1 MSRIKHTAL
10 PWEVD
15 ERFKTLVKGAP
26 GYSVATTGGY
36 SNNTMD
42 PDELNDMLEA
52 NARHIVHCV
61 NNYDRLREALSL
73 LTYAVSVQG
82 DNRHESRKA
91 VVVARDN
98 ARALLAE
105 LDNLE
110 KQS

>member
-1 MSRIKHTAL
+1 MSKVKHTAL

-52 NARHIVHCV
+52 NAALIVHCV
-61 NNYDRLREALSL
+61 NNFERVVEALDKLHRDSL
-73 LTYAVSVQG
+73 SSFDYRGSPRCAEV
-82 DNRHESRKA
+82 D
-91 VVVARDN
+91 
-98 ARALLAE
+98 ALLAE
-105 LDNLE
+105 LEGLTKEGSDE
-110 KQS
+110 